1 MTLKRI
7 LNEQIK
13 PALNANDP
21 VVANI
26 LEAATQEFSQHGL
39 GGARLERIIANTN
52 TSKRMVY
59 YHFGSKEGLYKAVL
73 EHVFNAVRLSEKP
86 VDPLVGTPQEALQN
100 LVDQAFGA
108 FTNNPAFVR
117 LLTLE
122 NLNGV
127 AYIRSLPSITQINAT
142 RVATLT
148 TVVERGQRDGVFR
161 AEVNPADVYMN
172 LVGLC
177 YYHVANRAGY
187 LTGFSGPF
195 AKELSQGTFDEGRKR
210 SIMQSVL
217 RYVSV

>member
-1 MTLKRI
+1 LTKPI
-7 LNEQIK
+7 VKQLN
-13 PALNANDP
+13 LGDP
-21 VVANI
+21 VVVGI
-26 LEAATQEFSQHGL
+26 LDAATAEFAQHGL
-39 GGARLERIIANTN
+39 GGARLERIIANTD

-73 EHVFNAVRLSEKP
+73 EHVFNAVRLTEKP
-86 VDPLVGTPQEALQN
+86 VDPLAGTPQEALQN
-100 LVDQAFGA
+100 LVEQAFGA

-127 AYIRSLPSITQINAT
+127 AYIRSLPSITQINAA

-148 TVVERGQRDGVFR
+148 TVVERGQRAGVFR
-161 AEVNPADVYMN
+161 PEVNPADVYMN

-195 AKELSQGTFDEGRKR
+195 AKELSQGTFDEGRMR

-217 RYVSV
+217 RYVQA